1 MFIFNLSNKKPM
13 HHNTLLSFFLLS
25 FAFNCLAQQAIEIP
39 PPEYVKTIQ
48 FEQGGTNLNGIP
60 LIELGT
66 SFEVNFDDII
76 GDEAYY
82 YYQIK
87 YYNFDWTPTQ
97 LSRNEYLDGI
107 DDIRIQ
113 DTENSLNS
121 LQIYTHYRVRFPNQN
136 VRRLKVSGNYVFE
149 LYNDN
154 EELVFT
160 KKFILY
166 ERNVR
171 IQAEIKRS
179 RDLKYINHKQNVQ
192 FSINTDDLLIIN
204 PSKNLKTLV
213 LQNQNINTAITNLK
227 PQYTIGSKFIYKYN
241 NESSFWAGNEYW
253 NFDNKDVRNATVNI
267 SHIELK
273 DIYHNYLYTH
283 FPRKKRIYTYNPDI
297 NGNFVIRNLTATNN
311 DIEAEYVW
319 LHFSLKLPENKDK
332 EVHLYG
338 NFNNFTTD
346 KSTLLTYD
354 SISRTY
360 TLKCLFKQG
369 FYNFKYIIKDK
380 EGNIDQGAI
389 SGNFDKTE
397 NEYNIITYYRG
408 PSERYDRIIGIG
420 TANSRTITN

>member
-1 MFIFNLSNKKPM
+1 MSLKINL
-13 HHNTLLSFFLLS
+13 LIISFFVLQITK
-25 FAFNCLAQQAIEIP
+25 AQVAIEIP
-39 PPEYVKTIQ
+39 PPEYIKTIQ
-48 FEQGGTNLNGIP
+48 FEQGGNNLNGIP
-60 LIELGT
+60 LIEFGS

-76 GDEAYY
+76 GDEAFY

-136 VRRLKVSGNYVFE
+136 VTRLKISGNYVFE

-166 ERNVR
+166 RR
-171 IQAEIKRS
+171 GATIQAEIKRS
-179 RDLKYINHKQNVQ
+179 RDLKYINQKQNVQ
-192 FSINTDDLLIIN
+192 FTINTNDQLIVN
-204 PSKNLKTLV
+204 PEKNLKTIV
-213 LQNQNINTAITNLK
+213 LQNQNLNTAIVGLK

-241 NESSFWAGNEYW
+241 QESSFWAGNEYW

-273 DIYHNYLYTH
+273 DIYHNYLYAH
-283 FPRKKRIYTYNPDI
+283 APRKKRIYTYNPDI
-297 NGNFVIRNLTATNN
+297 NGNFAIRNLTATNN

-319 LHFSLKLPENKDK
+319 LHFILRIPKIKNK

-338 NFNNFTTD
+338 GFNNYTCD
-346 KSTLLTYD
+346 ESTLLTYD
-354 SISRTY
+354 PLSRGY
-360 TLKCLFKQG
+360 IGKRLFKQG
-369 FYNFKYIIKDK
+369 FYNFKYVTKDDDDIIDH
-380 EGNIDQGAI
+380 GAI

-397 NEYNIITYYRG
+397 NEYNIITYYRAPG
-408 PSERYDRIIGIG
+408 ARYDKIIGIG
-420 TANSRTITN
+420 TASSANITN